1 MATQVTE
8 DRELQVMAGI
18 AAAVAALSIGRPQL
32 LARILLLD
40 PDELTGTARFALRL
54 FATRNAWIV
63 WRSLAG
69 DVEVQEAYVP
79 VQYLDQAVFWG
90 SALDGSIPKRSAA
103 LAATISGAIIVAGQR
118 RAARADQVKAREI
131 RHSR

>member
-1 MATQVTE
+1 MATPVTK

-18 AAAVAALSIGRPQL
+18 AAMVAALSVGRPRL
-32 LARILLLD
+32 LARLLLLD
-40 PDELTGTARFALRL
+40 PDEMTGTARFALRL
-54 FATRNAWIV
+54 FATRNAWVV

-69 DVEVQEAYVP
+69 DAEVQAAYVP

-103 LAATISGAIIVAGQR
+103 LTATVSGVIIAVGRR
-118 RAARADQVKAREI
+118 RATRT
-131 RHSR
+131 